1 MAIAKVKIPPIL
13 LIAFILS
20 IPLAAQKVTIAKKIT
35 FKTPNNWVEDN
46 SDKCYFFIS

>member
-20 IPLAAQKVTIAKKIT
+20 IPFAAQKVTTAKKIT
-35 FKTPNNWVEDN
+35 SKIPNN
-46 SDKCYFFIS
+46 